1 MDALRIISLS
11 IFCFLISVTTW
22 AAPPTYRL
30 ILIGTS
36 PDILFATGLNNRG
49 DVVGAGIEVGEQSF
63 FFNYSSGAF
72 NPLIFE
78 GDAYT
83 FVAGISDSGLI
94 VGHAFNPTAFGLPPA
109 AFLLSTIGGAEVLP
123 CALIYCFPN
132 AVNNSGLIVGAEQTV
147 SGLATAAITW
157 SGPQHTLALLSGL
170 RCDSCALPNVEA
182 LAVNNGGHIVGVS
195 DYSYDTPPNMSS
207 GNHAVEWRGGQ
218 VTDLG
223 GLNGSNN
230 SAANGIN
237 DQDDIV
243 GMSTVGSNGL
253 SHAFLYHQGKMD
265 DYHQGKMHD
274 LGTLGSDPESSAA
287 SINNRGEI
295 VGWSGTEL
303 GSSRAF
309 IYTHGQMYDLN
320 SLIDPISPLG
330 GVIYLNEAV
339 AINSAGWIAVNAT
352 RTLPGEGSSPF
363 SDVYLLIPNTTS

>member
-30 ILIGTS
+30 ILVGTS
-36 PDILFATGLNNRG
+36 PDFLFATGLNNRG
-49 DVVGAGIEVGEQSF
+49 DVVGESGEVGTQGF

-72 NPLIFE
+72 NSLMFE
-78 GDAYT
+78 GDANT
-83 FVAGISDSGLI
+83 SLAGISDNGQI
-94 VGHAFNPTAFGLPPA
+94 VGHASNPTNFGLPPA

-123 CALIYCFPN
+123 CALIYCSPN

-147 SGLATAAITW
+147 GLATAAITW

-170 RCDSCALPNVEA
+170 RCDSCMLRNVEA

-223 GLNGSNN
+223 GLNGSND

-237 DQDDIV
+237 DRDDIV

-253 SHAFLYHQGKMD
+253 SHAFLYHQGKM
-265 DYHQGKMHD
+265 QD
-274 LGTLGSDPESSAA
+274 LGTLGGDPESSAA

-295 VGWSGTEL
+295 VGWSGTEI

-320 SLIDPISPLG
+320 SLIDPITPLG
-330 GVIYLNEAV
+330 EVIYLYEAV

-352 RTLPGEGSSPF
+352 RTIPGDTSDVF
-363 SDVYLLIPNTTS
+363 ADVYLLIPNTTS